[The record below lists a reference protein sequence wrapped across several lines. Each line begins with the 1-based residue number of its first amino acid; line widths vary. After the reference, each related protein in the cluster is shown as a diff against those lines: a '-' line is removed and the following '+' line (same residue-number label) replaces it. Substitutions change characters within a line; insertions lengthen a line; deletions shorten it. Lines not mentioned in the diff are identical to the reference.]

1 VERPA
6 KTLLVAYFAGTL
18 PEQDR
23 SIAEDYIAS
32 GKDTAYIQAC
42 METAWHQTTTA
53 GIHYLPDHDAWD
65 KFRERTGIAATVNM
79 AAPVQQPLQRSSRLI
94 FLWAGVA
101 AAVTLLL
108 GIGYTFF
115 VPRTQPAPVSWTMV
129 TGTPMLI
136 KKVQLPD
143 GSSITLFPGASIR
156 YNNAYNQHERTILL
170 QGRAFFDVATAAGKP
185 FLVKTGQYTTQ
196 VLGTRFEIQEESVRQ
211 QLSLIL
217 QSGKVQLL
225 AAGKPLGDLHPGE
238 QLLLHTGNGQFNIHP
253 VAENA
258 TAWVTGELSY
268 EQTDFGVACRELE
281 AWYGVQIT
289 IHRPELLHKH
299 ITASF
304 HRMSLKNVLDILSQT
319 ARFSWKQD
327 QQHIDIY

>member
-1 VERPA
+1 MERPA

-32 GKDTAYIQAC
+32 GKDTAFIQVC
-42 METAWHQTTTA
+42 MEAAWHQTTVA

-65 KFRERTGIAATVNM
+65 KFQHRTNTAAIANT
-79 AAPVQQPLQRSSRLI
+79 PRQLSQRPARRR
-94 FLWAGVA
+94 FLWARVA
-101 AAVTLLL
+101 AAVILLL

-115 VPRTQPAPVSWTMV
+115 ASRTQPAPISWTMV

-156 YNNAYNQHERTILL
+156 YNNEYNRHERTILL
-170 QGRAFFDVATAAGKP
+170 QGRAFFDVAAAAGKP
-185 FLVKTGQYTTQ
+185 FLVKTGVYTTQ
-196 VLGTRFEIQEESVRQ
+196 VLGTRFEIQEESARQ

-225 AAGKPLGDLHPGE
+225 TAGKPLGDLHPGE

-253 VAENA
+253 VAESA
-258 TAWVTGELSY
+258 TAWINGELSY

-289 IHRPELLHKH
+289 VHRPELLHKH

-327 QQHIDIY
+327 QQHIHIY

>member
-1 VERPA
+1 MERPA
-6 KTLLVAYFAGTL
+6 KTLLIAYFAGTL

-32 GKDTAYIQAC
+32 GKDTVFIQAC
-42 METAWHQTTTA
+42 MEAAWHQTTVT
-53 GIHYLPDHDAWD
+53 GIHYLPDQEAWN
-65 KFRERTGIAATVNM
+65 KFLDRTGVAATINTTVST
-79 AAPVQQPLQRSSRLI
+79 QQPSRRR
-94 FLWAGVA
+94 FLWASVA
-101 AAVTLLL
+101 AAVILLL
-108 GIGYTFF
+108 GTGYAFF
-115 VPRTQPAPVSWTMV
+115 SSRTKPVPISWTMV

-156 YNNAYNQHERTILL
+156 YNNEYNLHERTILL
-170 QGRAFFDVATAAGKP
+170 QGRAFFDIAAAAGKP
-185 FLVKTGQYTTQ
+185 FFVKTGAYTTQ
-196 VLGTRFEIQEESVRQ
+196 VLGTRFEIQEESARQ
-211 QLSLIL
+211 QMSLML

-225 AAGKPLGDLHPGE
+225 TAGKPLGDLHPGE
-238 QLLLHTGNGQFNIHP
+238 QLLLHTGNGQFNIHH
-253 VAENA
+253 VAAETV
-258 TAWVTGELSY
+258 TAWVNGELSY

-319 ARFSWKQD
+319 ARFSWQQD
-327 QQHIDIY
+327 QQHIHIY